1 MGLKQPQS
9 GQVLY
14 GDTDIWACTE
24 KERRRI
30 LRRTGVLFQGG
41 ALWSSMTLAENVGL
55 PLQQYTDLDD
65 DEIREQASL
74 KLALA
79 GLAGFEDYYP
89 SEISG
94 GMRKRA
100 GLARALALDPE
111 ILFLDEPSAGLDP
124 VSARMLDDLI
134 LELRDA
140 LGTTFVI
147 VSHELASIFAIA
159 SNGIYLDVR
168 TRRVTARGNPSEL
181 TGYGMAKQ
189 SFKTAVGAF
198 VIGGLALLVAGII
211 LLGGGRMFSD
221 DIEYVLYFDG
231 SVSGL
236 NIGAPVVFRGVPM
249 GQVTRISLEAN
260 PRDASVTIPVYI
272 RLDEN
277 SIVRAGVTGEL
288 TDNFRQEILRRLIQ
302 RGLRARLQL
311 QSLITGQYRVELD
324 FLPNTPANFRSPM
337 PDREIPTLPSPID
350 TLQRTVANLP
360 LEEMAHTTAGILEKL
375 NAALSGD
382 ALERG
387 IKAFATSFE
396 EAQALLAGMQE
407 SQKTLAQALEKL
419 NAAATS
425 AQHDL
430 PQALQSTRDAMNNVS
445 SVSLATKAVVE
456 RNAPLTQEL
465 RRLIQESAAAVRSLR
480 AFMDVL
486 ERNPEALLRGK
497 QGSRR

>member
-1 MGLKQPQS
+1 
-9 GQVLY
+9 
-14 GDTDIWACTE
+14 
-24 KERRRI
+24 
-30 LRRTGVLFQGG
+30 
-41 ALWSSMTLAENVGL
+41 
-55 PLQQYTDLDD
+55 
-65 DEIREQASL
+65 
-74 KLALA
+74 
-79 GLAGFEDYYP
+79 
-89 SEISG
+89 
-94 GMRKRA
+94 
-100 GLARALALDPE
+100 
-111 ILFLDEPSAGLDP
+111 
-124 VSARMLDDLI
+124 
-134 LELRDA
+134 
-140 LGTTFVI
+140 
-147 VSHELASIFAIA
+147 
-159 SNGIYLDVR
+159 
-168 TRRVTARGNPSEL
+168 
-181 TGYGMAKQ
+181 MAKQ

-198 VIGGLALLVAGII
+198 VIGGLTLLVAGII

-277 SIVRAGVTGEL
+277 SIVRAGVAGEL

-350 TLQRTVANLP
+350 TLQRTVASLP

-375 NAALSGD
+375 NAALAGD

-387 IKAFATSFE
+387 LNAFAATFE
-396 EAQALLAGMQE
+396 EAQGLLAGMQE
-407 SQKTLAQALEKL
+407 SQKTLALALEKL
-419 NAAATS
+419 DVAATS

-445 SVSLATKAVVE
+445 SVSLATKAIVE

-465 RRLIQESAAAVRSLR
+465 RRLIQESTAAVRSLR

>member
-1 MGLKQPQS
+1 
-9 GQVLY
+9 
-14 GDTDIWACTE
+14 
-24 KERRRI
+24 
-30 LRRTGVLFQGG
+30 
-41 ALWSSMTLAENVGL
+41 
-55 PLQQYTDLDD
+55 
-65 DEIREQASL
+65 
-74 KLALA
+74 
-79 GLAGFEDYYP
+79 
-89 SEISG
+89 
-94 GMRKRA
+94 
-100 GLARALALDPE
+100 
-111 ILFLDEPSAGLDP
+111 
-124 VSARMLDDLI
+124 
-134 LELRDA
+134 
-140 LGTTFVI
+140 
-147 VSHELASIFAIA
+147 
-159 SNGIYLDVR
+159 
-168 TRRVTARGNPSEL
+168 
-181 TGYGMAKQ
+181 MAKQ
-189 SFKTAVGAF
+189 SFKTAAGAF

-211 LLGGGRMFSD
+211 LLGGGRLFSD

-350 TLQRTVANLP
+350 TLQRTVASLP

-387 IKAFATSFE
+387 LKSFATTFE

-407 SQKTLAQALEKL
+407 SQKSLAQALEKL

-445 SVSLATKAVVE
+445 SVSLATKAMVE